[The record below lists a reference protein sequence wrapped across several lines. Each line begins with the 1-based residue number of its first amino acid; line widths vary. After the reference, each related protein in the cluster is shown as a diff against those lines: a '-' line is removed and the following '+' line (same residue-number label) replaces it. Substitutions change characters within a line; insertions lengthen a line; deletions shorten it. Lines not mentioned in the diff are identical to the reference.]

1 MLAVRGGLVT
11 NGPLIRVE
19 GLVKHFPLSAG
30 LLRLGRKIL
39 VRAVD
44 GVGLEIRTGE
54 TLGLVGES
62 GCGKSTLGRL
72 ILRLIE
78 PNEGRIFFDGQ
89 EITRLSRRRMGP
101 LRRDMQIVYQDPY
114 GSLSPRK
121 TVASI
126 ITEPLRIH
134 RLAEGRRLQQ
144 HAAELMERV
153 GLSPRLARL
162 YPHEFSGGQRQRIGI
177 ARALALHPRFLV
189 LDEPVSA
196 LDVSVRAQVLN
207 LLQDLQEEMG
217 LTYLLISHDL
227 SVVKHV
233 SDRVGVMYLGRI
245 VELAGKHDLYAC
257 PRHPYTEALLVAIP
271 VAAAGARRTRRILQG
286 DVPTPI
292 APPPGCHFHPRCPY
306 AGRRCQTDVP
316 SLKETNAGHWVACH
330 LAQEGLALQGLRVG
344 EDQRKLA

>member
-1 MLAVRGGLVT
+1 MLDVGGLIVT
-11 NGPLIRVE
+11 GQSLIRVE
-19 GLVKHFPLSAG
+19 RLVKQFPLSGRA
-30 LLRLGRKIL
+30 LRFGRKIS

-44 GVGLEIRTGE
+44 GVDLEIRTGE

-78 PNEGRIFFDGQ
+78 PNGGRIYFENQ
-89 EITRLSRRRMGP
+89 EITRLSRRQMGP
-101 LRRDMQIVYQDPY
+101 LRRNMQIVYQDPY

-126 ITEPLRIH
+126 IAEPLRIH
-134 RLAEGRRLQQ
+134 RLARGRSCQQ
-144 HAAELMERV
+144 HAAELMEKV

-233 SDRVGVMYLGRI
+233 SDRVAVMYLGRI
-245 VELAGKHDLYAC
+245 VELAPKGQLYAC
-257 PRHPYTEALLVAIP
+257 PGHPYTEALLMAIP
-271 VAAAGARRTRRILQG
+271 VAAAGTRRKRRILQG

-292 APPPGCHFHPRCPY
+292 SPPPGCHFHPRCAY
-306 AGRRCQTDVP
+306 SVDRCRTEEP
-316 SLKETNAGHWVACH
+316 SLKETSFGHWVSCH
-330 LAQEGLALQGLRVG
+330 LAHEGLKLQGLHSG
-344 EDQRKLA
+344 AS